1 MLKHL
6 LQIGDGLKRRDS
18 DYFTNKSGRLHR
30 SRFREDVRAI
40 VGGALA
46 AAFLAAAFSNL
57 VPNSII
63 SDGAMAASAALV
75 GGVAGKL
82 FLV

>member
-6 LQIGDGLKRRDS
+6 VSIGTGLTRGDS
-18 DYFTNKSGRLHR
+18 DYFTNASGSEHR

-46 AAFLAAAFSNL
+46 LGFLAAALANL
-57 VPNSII
+57 VPNSFI
-63 SDGAMAASAALV
+63 SDGLMTAIAALA
-75 GGVAGKL
+75 GGIGGKI